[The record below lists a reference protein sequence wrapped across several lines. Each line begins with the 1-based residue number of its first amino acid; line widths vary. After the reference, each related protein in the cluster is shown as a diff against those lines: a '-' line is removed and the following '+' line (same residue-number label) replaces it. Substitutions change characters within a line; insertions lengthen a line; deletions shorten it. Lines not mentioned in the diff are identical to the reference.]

1 MVLSEMQTNI
11 FIKIGEPMWGDVA
24 TEGVTIVEFL
34 NPLLSKFFSG
44 KSDNESH
51 LILYPMNQAFSHIN
65 LTLERAFL
73 MFTRV
78 FRGGIMMLR
87 M

>member
-1 MVLSEMQTNI
+1 M
-11 FIKIGEPMWGDVA
+11 A

-51 LILYPMNQAFSHIN
+51 LILYPMNQAFLILIS
-65 LTLERAFL
+65 LWREPSL